1 MSPAPPQTT
10 HLYDV
15 TVPVLLR
22 YLARLQ
28 GLLDIAAQHLAT
40 HGLDEVGLLQ
50 ARLAPDMMPL
60 HQQATVA
67 VNFAFRTCAPLAQ
80 RPVDTAAPV
89 EPSLAALTARIGQA
103 QTFLRGLRPEEFADA
118 PLRLAH
124 DRAGRADIDL
134 DGGRYATEYA
144 LPNFFFH
151 LSMVYAILRQRGVAV
166 GKPDFDGW
174 HVYPPVRA

>member
-1 MSPAPPQTT
+1 MSPAPAHTN
-10 HLYDV
+10 HLYDA

-28 GLLDIAAQHLAT
+28 GLLVIAAQHLAT
-40 HGLDEVGLLQ
+40 QNLDEGDLLQ
-50 ARLAPDMMPL
+50 ARLAHDMMSL
-60 HQQATVA
+60 HQQAAVA

-80 RPVDTAAPV
+80 RAADTAAPV

-103 QTFLRGLRPEEFADA
+103 QAFLCSLRPEEFADA

-124 DRAGRADIDL
+124 DRAGLASIDL
-134 DGGRYATEYA
+134 DGSRFATEYA

-166 GKPDFDGW
+166 GKSDFDGW
-174 HVYPPVRA
+174 HVYPPVQA